1 MKCNMFTA
9 GELTLLLSIAAQFG
23 STVLAAPSADLGLS
37 NVFKRQSCSYP
48 LSLGTSKAFALLA
61 KQGITNSGT
70 PLSITGNI
78 GVTPAGSIVGI
89 AAAQVTGTIHL
100 NTATSASAHS
110 VAANICGC
118 AFSKSPALPLAPEMG
133 GVTFAPGTYRATAA
147 VNVAATTI
155 VTLDAAGNTNAQ
167 WIFQIPGTFTTGA
180 NVKINLINGAKAC
193 NVYWVVGTSL
203 VNAASTLGAENQFN
217 GNICD
222 YGAIT
227 AGINMIAN
235 GSWFSLAS
243 TAIITTAGGTFKAQ
257 TTCK

>member
-1 MKCNMFTA
+1 MKCNIFTA
-9 GELTLLLSIAAQFG
+9 GDAALLMTIVAQFG
-23 STVLAAPSADLGLS
+23 TTVLAAPAADLDEANL
-37 NVFKRQSCSYP
+37 FKRQSCVYP
-48 LSLGTSKAFALLA
+48 LSLGTSKTFALLA

-100 NTATSASAHS
+100 NTATAASAAS

-118 AFSKSPALPLAPEMG
+118 AFSKAPAQPLAPELG
-133 GVTFAPGTYRATAA
+133 GVTFAPGTYRALAA
-147 VNVAATTI
+147 ANVAATTT
-155 VTLDAAGNTNAQ
+155 VTLNGASNPDGQ
-167 WIFQIPGTFTTGA
+167 WIFQIPGSFTTGA

-203 VNAASTLGAENQFN
+203 VSAATTLGAENTFN
-217 GNICD
+217 GNICN

-227 AGINMIAN
+227 AGIKMVAN
-235 GSWFSLAS
+235 GSWFSLAPS
-243 TAIITTAGGTFKAQ
+243 TLITTAGGVFKAQ
-257 TTCK
+257 TACK